1 VRDSGLVFTALPQ
14 GGKRKAYP
22 SNVDKVDF
30 TTVKNTCGGKMRIE
44 EVIKKIAPLDDD
56 AMKEAQRRQDSLIKP
71 LGALGQLEE
80 LSIMV
85 AGITGNPR
93 PAIEKKM
100 IVTMAGDHGVIEED
114 VSAYPREVTPQMVY
128 GFLSGRA
135 AINVLARHV
144 GAEVVVVDMGVAHD
158 FEATAFEQGLINK
171 KVGYGTNNIA
181 KGAAMGYNDAVRS
194 IEAGIEVFEEFC
206 SDADIVGVG
215 DMGIGNTTPSSAI
228 AAFITGRPV
237 EEVTGRG
244 TGVDDSGLQRKINA
258 IKRALEVNKPR
269 RDDAIDVLA
278 KLGGFEIGG
287 MVGVILAAAAKRTP
301 VVVDGFI
308 SGAAALIAYELMP
321 QVKNYLIASHRSVEK
336 GHDAI
341 YEYIGL
347 KPLFDLRMR
356 LGEGTG
362 AALAI
367 SIVEAACKIL
377 NEMATFEEA
386 GVSKK
391 KE

>member
-1 VRDSGLVFTALPQ
+1 LVFTALPQ

-301 VVVDGFI
+301 VVIDGFI

>member
-1 VRDSGLVFTALPQ
+1 
-14 GGKRKAYP
+14 
-22 SNVDKVDF
+22 
-30 TTVKNTCGGKMRIE
+30 MRIE

-301 VVVDGFI
+301 VVIDGFI